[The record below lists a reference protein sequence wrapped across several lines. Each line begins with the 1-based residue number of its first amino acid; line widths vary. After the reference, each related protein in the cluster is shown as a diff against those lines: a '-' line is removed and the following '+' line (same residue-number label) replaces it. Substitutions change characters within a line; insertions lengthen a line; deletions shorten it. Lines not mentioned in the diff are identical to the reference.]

1 MMYVGISALKS
12 SIYHKEI
19 LSKNHIVNNQALITS
34 ITPLTVTGFINN
46 NHLIPRKIQK
56 DLSFILR
63 KK

>member
-19 LSKNHIVNNQALITS
+19 LSKNHIVNNQASISSIAPLI
-34 ITPLTVTGFINN
+34 GFINN
-46 NHLIPRKIQK
+46 NPLIHKKIQK
-56 DLSFILR
+56 HLSFILR